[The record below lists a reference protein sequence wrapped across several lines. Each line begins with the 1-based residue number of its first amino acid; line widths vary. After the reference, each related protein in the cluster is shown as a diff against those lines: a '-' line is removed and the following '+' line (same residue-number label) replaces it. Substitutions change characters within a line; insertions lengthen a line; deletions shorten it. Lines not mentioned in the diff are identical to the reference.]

1 MSESKPIIP
10 QPNPSGAYERPVARM
25 IDFYLTGNI
34 GEAKEYQDWNQMLRT
49 CHDHDIVTIHINS
62 NGGDIFTAIQLMKA
76 ISDSPATVVAS
87 VEGMCMSA
95 ATFIFLVADIC
106 EIAEHSHFMF
116 HNYSSGNWGKGHE
129 LLAVTQADDRWARNL
144 MKKTYKGFF
153 TDNEIEKI
161 IDGRDVWLTPD
172 EVIKKLDRR
181 NKLNKKNK
189 IGPKKA
195 LLQANNSS

>member
-1 MSESKPIIP
+1 M
-10 QPNPSGAYERPVARM
+10 G
-25 IDFYLTGNI
+25 
-34 GEAKEYQDWNQMLRT
+34 KELNEE
-49 CHDHDIVTIHINS
+49 N
-62 NGGDIFTAIQLMKA
+62 
-76 ISDSPATVVAS
+76 
-87 VEGMCMSA
+87 
-95 ATFIFLVADIC
+95 
-106 EIAEHSHFMF
+106 
-116 HNYSSGNWGKGHE
+116 
-129 LLAVTQADDRWARNL
+129 
-144 MKKTYKGFF
+144 KGFF

>member
-1 MSESKPIIP
+1 
-10 QPNPSGAYERPVARM
+10 
-25 IDFYLTGNI
+25 
-34 GEAKEYQDWNQMLRT
+34 
-49 CHDHDIVTIHINS
+49 
-62 NGGDIFTAIQLMKA
+62 
-76 ISDSPATVVAS
+76 
-87 VEGMCMSA
+87 MCDK
-95 ATFIFLVADIC
+95 DIC

-129 LLAVTQADDRWARNL
+129 LLAATQADDRWARNL

-153 TDNEIEKI
+153 TENEIEKI

>member
-1 MSESKPIIP
+1 
-10 QPNPSGAYERPVARM
+10 
-25 IDFYLTGNI
+25 
-34 GEAKEYQDWNQMLRT
+34 
-49 CHDHDIVTIHINS
+49 
-62 NGGDIFTAIQLMKA
+62 
-76 ISDSPATVVAS
+76 
-87 VEGMCMSA
+87 
-95 ATFIFLVADIC
+95 
-106 EIAEHSHFMF
+106 
-116 HNYSSGNWGKGHE
+116 
-129 LLAVTQADDRWARNL
+129 

>member
-1 MSESKPIIP
+1 MDFFLDSAELDEISRFQELGVIDGVTT
-10 QPNPSGAYERPVARM
+10 NPSLIYKSKKPFRE
-25 IDFYLTGNI
+25 
-34 GEAKEYQDWNQMLRT
+34 
-49 CHDHDIVTIHINS
+49 
-62 NGGDIFTAIQLMKA
+62 
-76 ISDSPATVVAS
+76 
-87 VEGMCMSA
+87 
-95 ATFIFLVADIC
+95 LVADIC

-129 LLAVTQADDRWARNL
+129 LLAATQADDRWARNL